1 MRHAQAVKIQAILRG
16 KQARAELARA
26 SAAGERVVVVSH
38 IALHP
43 GACAMDTLLW
53 NAAEVRACMAQH
65 GCVALVLAGHD
76 HKGGYHHEG
85 PGEAGRAGGTHHL
98 TLDSPLECLVGK
110 GEEAFGTIEVFDDR
124 LVLQHKGKFGP
135 TKVMEI

>member
-1 MRHAQAVKIQAILRG
+1 MSEDIVILGGARTAIGTFGGALAATPPIALATQVT
-16 KQARAELARA
+16 KAAMARA
-26 SAAGERVVVVSH
+26 
-38 IALHP
+38 
-43 GACAMDTLLW
+43 
-53 NAAEVRACMAQH
+53 